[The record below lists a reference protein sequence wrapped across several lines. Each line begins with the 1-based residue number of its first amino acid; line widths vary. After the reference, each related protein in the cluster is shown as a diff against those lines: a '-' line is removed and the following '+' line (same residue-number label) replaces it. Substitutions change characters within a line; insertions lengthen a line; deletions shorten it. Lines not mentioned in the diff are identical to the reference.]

1 MKKANGE
8 TLVILE
14 EALELLVD
22 QVEGVSLISDIAL
35 AAKVIS
41 GEVNRA
47 GLSQILGEAGRE
59 NIHGERV
66 QKLDIFAD
74 EVLRNSL
81 SKSGLI
87 TCIASEESETFWPV
101 PDDFTRGDF
110 VVAYDPLDG
119 SSNIDVN
126 TSIGTIFSIHSMISG
141 SEHGQLED
149 FFQAG
154 KHQVASGYV
163 LYGSSTML
171 VYTVGKGVQGF
182 TLDPSI
188 GEFVLSHEDMCFPNP
203 PQQVYSINEARY
215 NSWSNGQQLLID
227 HLKDRGDFSSRY
239 IGSFVADFHRTL
251 LQGGLF
257 MYPAGKEAL
266 DGKLRLLY
274 ECSPIA
280 MLAEEAGGRASTGAR
295 DVLDIIP
302 NSLHQRVPL
311 YVGNSELVGLAED
324 FLGYKD

>member
-1 MKKANGE
+1 MRKANDK
-8 TLVILE
+8 TLVTLE

-22 QVEGVSLISDIAL
+22 EVAGVDLINDIAL

-41 GEVNRA
+41 REVNRA
-47 GLSQILGEAGRE
+47 GLSEILGEAGRE
-59 NIHGERV
+59 NVHGERV
-66 QKLDIFAD
+66 QKLDVFAD
-74 EVLRNSL
+74 EVIRKSL
-81 SKSGLI
+81 SSSGLI
-87 TCIASEESETFWPV
+87 RCVASEENETFWSV
-101 PDDFTRGDF
+101 SDDLSRGDF

-126 TSIGTIFSIHSMISG
+126 TSIGTIFSIHSMISA

-171 VYTVGKGVQGF
+171 VYTVGKGVHGF
-182 TLDPSI
+182 TLDSSV
-188 GEFVLSHEDMCFPNP
+188 GEFVLSHPDMCFPNP
-203 PQQVYSINEARY
+203 PRLVYSINEARY
-215 NSWSNGQQLLID
+215 NSWSTGQQLFID
-227 HLKDRGDFSSRY
+227 NLKDRGDFSSRY

-257 MYPAGKEAL
+257 MYPAGKDTP

-280 MLAEEAGGRASTGAR
+280 MLAEEAGGRASTGVR
-295 DVLDIIP
+295 DVLDVIP
-302 NSLHQRVPL
+302 DSLHQRVPL
-311 YVGNSELVGLAED
+311 YVGNSELVDLAEA
-324 FLGYKD
+324 FLGHKD